1 VSGGG
6 RLSLLHQLERI
17 IERTYDLETGIRDI
31 SPFIIGDEGYTRL
44 YDGRE
49 VARRIGS
56 GCRSPSGP
64 GHRAPARLDHPLAAE
79 GHGAAPCIAAE
90 SLRAAAGDP
99 VGARTLLRE
108 EGGGLKICLYYPDR
122 LIDNLERHDP
132 ARSLSERN
140 VDDFATLVEEL
151 DHLLTIA
158 DRHRAGAEIS
168 LLELELH
175 ANVTKELVMRLFV
188 ARMSGKS
195 RLQEDESSWSRHHLF
210 DKIEFREDD
219 PEVQARYR
227 DAASLSV
234 RYLDSL
240 HSLPAA
246 DRPRELRRFH
256 RRTHHEKLAD
266 IARL

>member
-1 VSGGG
+1 MSSGG

-31 SPFIIGDEGYTRL
+31 SPFIIGDQGYTHL
-44 YDGRE
+44 YDGRQ
-49 VARRIGS
+49 VARRVGS
-56 GCRSPSGP
+56 GHRSPSRP
-64 GHRAPARLDHPLAAE
+64 GLRAPAGLDHPLGAKDP
-79 GHGAAPCIAAE
+79 GAAPCFAAK
-90 SLRAAAGDP
+90 SHAAAGDP

-195 RLQEDESSWSRHHLF
+195 NLLDFEASWIRHHLF
-210 DKIEFREDD
+210 DKIEYREDD

-227 DAASLSV
+227 HAASLSV